1 MKYTCSWPESLMRK
15 LRGIVTSMTS
25 EADSLCTSL
34 DLSAFFKA
42 LLFPY
47 TALVITSPFVSNCL
61 LLFLLATV
69 CNNCCAFSAAIL
81 ASRTYKMIQKH
92 SSKSIR
98 LNNEACRKP

>member
-1 MKYTCSWPESLMRK
+1 
-15 LRGIVTSMTS
+15 
-25 EADSLCTSL
+25 
-34 DLSAFFKA
+34 
-42 LLFPY
+42 
-47 TALVITSPFVSNCL
+47 VITSPFVSDCL

-69 CNNCCAFSAAIL
+69 CNSCCAFSAAIL